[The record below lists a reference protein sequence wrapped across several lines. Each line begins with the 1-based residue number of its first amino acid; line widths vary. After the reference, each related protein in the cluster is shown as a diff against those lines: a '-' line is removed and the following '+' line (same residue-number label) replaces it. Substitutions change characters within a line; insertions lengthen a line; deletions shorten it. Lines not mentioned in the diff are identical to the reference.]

1 MAVLIMDISLKS
13 FQVLE
18 VTGSSSIKDSIQYGV
33 KMIGV
38 QSQWKET
45 KGSNI
50 KIAVVDTGIDFN
62 HPDLKERIKGGI
74 NFTSD
79 DQEDYMDAL
88 DLFFDALGNGATS
101 YDETT
106 WTEEENALVDGIANI
121 LNRAGVDI
129 S

>member
-1 MAVLIMDISLKS
+1 MNNEFKKMQKLAGLITES
-13 FQVLE
+13 E
-18 VTGSSSIKDSIQYGV
+18 Y
-33 KMIGV
+33 
-38 QSQWKET
+38 KEEMSENMMR
-45 KGSNI
+45 K
-50 KIAVVDTGIDFN
+50 
-62 HPDLKERIKGGI
+62 HL
-74 NFTSD
+74 

>member
-1 MAVLIMDISLKS
+1 MNNEFKKMQKLAGLITES
-13 FQVLE
+13 E
-18 VTGSSSIKDSIQYGV
+18 Y
-33 KMIGV
+33 
-38 QSQWKET
+38 KEEMSENMMR
-45 KGSNI
+45 K
-50 KIAVVDTGIDFN
+50 
-62 HPDLKERIKGGI
+62 HL
-74 NFTSD
+74 

-106 WTEEENALVDGIANI
+106 WTEEENTLVDGIANI

>member
-1 MAVLIMDISLKS
+1 MNNEFKKMQKLAGLITESK
-13 FQVLE
+13 
-18 VTGSSSIKDSIQYGV
+18 Y
-33 KMIGV
+33 
-38 QSQWKET
+38 KEEMSENMMR
-45 KGSNI
+45 K
-50 KIAVVDTGIDFN
+50 
-62 HPDLKERIKGGI
+62 HL
-74 NFTSD
+74 